1 MNDSLYRHSMIIL
14 ASGSFLKKFI
24 MDASRLPYEVV
35 PADIDESV
43 YDTLSVDERV
53 VRLAVDKCRLI
64 AEAHQERVVIAAD
77 TLTADQTG
85 KVFTKPKPGVDP
97 LEAAMQLSGQTI
109 EVYTGCCVYVPGR
122 GYSETL
128 ARATI
133 TYQSFTRSQIERV
146 AQGDNPQIRS
156 GALGVF
162 VDAPGFT
169 LIEKVE
175 GSYTGMYGL
184 PMEFIYEQLAAVK

>member
-1 MNDSLYRHSMIIL
+1 MIIL
-14 ASGSFLKKFI
+14 ASGSFLKKYI
-24 MDASRLPYEVV
+24 MDASRLPYEVM

-43 YDTLSVDERV
+43 YDSLSVDERV
-53 VRLAVDKCRLI
+53 ARLAVDKCRLI
-64 AEAHQERVVIAAD
+64 AEQHPERVVIAAD
-77 TLTADQTG
+77 TLTADECGT
-85 KVFTKPKPGVDP
+85 VFTKSKPGTDP

-109 EVYTGCCVYVPGR
+109 EVYTGCCVYLPGQ
-122 GYSETL
+122 GYRETV

-133 TYQSFTRSQIERV
+133 TYQTFTRDQLERLV
-146 AQGDNPQIRS
+146 EGDNPQIRS

-169 LIEKVE
+169 LIKEVK

-184 PMEFIYEQLAAVK
+184 PMEFIYEQLATLDQADPC